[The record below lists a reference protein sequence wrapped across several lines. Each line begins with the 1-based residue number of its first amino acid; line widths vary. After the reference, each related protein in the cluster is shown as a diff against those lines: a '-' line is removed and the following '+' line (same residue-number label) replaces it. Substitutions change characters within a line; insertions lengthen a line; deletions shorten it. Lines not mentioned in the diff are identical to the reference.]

1 MSVIDD
7 WKIVI
12 LRRYAAEYPPYAGK
26 GTKILKSSED
36 IVFDLA
42 GMGEFYTIEV
52 STYLTVNGYDVEFD
66 DGKPAWILSDP
77 HPDKSLTE

>member
-1 MSVIDD
+1 MSVVDE

-12 LRRYAAEYPPYAGK
+12 LKRYASEYPPYADS

-42 GMGEFYTIEV
+42 GMGEFFAVEV
-52 STYLTVNGYDVEFD
+52 SAFMAVNGYDVEFD
-66 DGKPAWILSDP
+66 DGKPFWMLSDP
-77 HPDKSLTE
+77 HPDKALSE